1 MEVGK
6 RLRAL
11 LGVSDKVAIKF
22 QTYAEGKPIMDA

>member
-11 LGVSDKVAIKF
+11 LGVNEKVTIKF
-22 QTYAEGKPIMDA
+22 QTYAEGKAIMDA